1 MPIDYKNYPANWKTE
16 IRPAILKRA
25 GNCCE
30 TCKAPNG
37 DAIFRGWYNGIE
49 CYQLFEGEVY
59 NANTGGFIYNI
70 GSEGIEPLKGDP
82 NQQAIKVVLTIAHLD
97 HDTTNNEYGN
107 LKALCQRCHL
117 RLDAELHKRNAAATR
132 RAKLKIVEL
141 F

>member
-1 MPIDYKNYPANWKTE
+1 MPCDYKNYPANWKTE
-16 IRPAILKRA
+16 IRPAILNRA

-30 TCKAPNG
+30 TCKAPHN
-37 DAIFRGWYNGIE
+37 DAIFRGWYNKIE
-49 CYQLFEGEVY
+49 CYQTFCGNVY
-59 NANTGGFIYNI
+59 NADTGKLVSI
-70 GSEGIEPLKGDP
+70 GAEGIDPLKGDP

-97 HDTTNNEYGN
+97 HDTTNNDYGN